1 MIIEY
6 NNERRFKKEMTGV
19 KVRDNESFEVA
30 LRRFNKKCV
39 QAGLLR
45 EIKKHQ
51 FFEKPSVRRKRK
63 LNDAI
68 RRYKKTY
75 QGT

>member
-1 MIIEY
+1 
-6 NNERRFKKEMTGV
+6 MTGV
-19 KVRDNESFEVA
+19 KVRDKESFEIA

-51 FFEKPSVRRKRK
+51 FFEKPSVKRKRK
-63 LNDAI
+63 LNDAV
-68 RRYKKTY
+68 RRYKKSLHEM
-75 QGT
+75 

>member
-1 MIIEY
+1 
-6 NNERRFKKEMTGV
+6 MTGV
-19 KVRDNESFEVA
+19 KIGDHEPFEKA

-39 QAGLLR
+39 QAGLLK

-51 FFEKPSVRRKRK
+51 FFEKPSVKKKRK

-68 RRYKKTY
+68 RRLKKSVY
-75 QGT
+75 ER

>member
-1 MIIEY
+1 
-6 NNERRFKKEMTGV
+6 MTGV
-19 KVRDNESFEVA
+19 IVKERESFEIA
-30 LRRFNKKCV
+30 LKRFNKKCV

-51 FFEKPSVRRKRK
+51 FFEKPSVKRKRK

-75 QGT
+75 NES